1 MAKEEF
7 VNPFAEGVNYV
18 EFLQAVGKKTVEDYC
33 KGKLEQSQIVWLV
46 EDLKHFKQ
54 K

>member
-7 VNPFAEGVNYV
+7 VNPFAEGVNYT

-33 KGKLEQSQIVWLV
+33 KGKLEQDRIDWLV